1 MSDTGTRL
9 SPERLFRYQAAGCRL
24 PESPSPFYA
33 VLLDALADDCAAGNT
48 SVIGLMDQTPCT
60 VEAAPALRL
69 LGGVQRC
76 VLDGAAS
83 QLAAAWPAEGA
94 SGDTAVAH
102 DALVALCADPPPALR
117 AALECD
123 PQTNEVGRAAALAP
137 GLAEITRRTGLPI
150 RLLEIGAS
158 AALLSRLDHFRY
170 EATNAR
176 WGDAASKVRFD
187 YDAALPF
194 DTAPVIVER
203 HACDLRPI
211 DATTAD
217 GAQRLLSYCWPDQT
231 VRRNRL
237 RAALEIA
244 AALPV
249 TIDAASADDW
259 LDEHLRPLDALS
271 PCSCTRS
278 CGSTCPIRCSNA
290 SSSCCAN
297 EVLRPLRAPRSL
309 AWRSSRRPK
318 WCTPRCRARSGPAV
332 NGPCSPKAATTAPQS
347 PGSADL
353 CVV

>member
-259 LDEHLRPLDALS
+259 LDEHLRPLDGTVTVLMHSIMWQYLPNPVQQRIEQLLRERGAAATARAPLARLAFE
-271 PCSCTRS
+271 PAPEVVHAEVSCTLWPR
-278 CGSTCPIRCSNA
+278 GERT
-290 SSSCCAN
+290 
-297 EVLRPLRAPRSL
+297 VLAQ
-309 AWRSSRRPK
+309 
-318 WCTPRCRARSGPAV
+318 SGYH
-332 NGPCSPKAATTAPQS
+332 GPPVTWIS
-347 PGSADL
+347 
-353 CVV
+353 